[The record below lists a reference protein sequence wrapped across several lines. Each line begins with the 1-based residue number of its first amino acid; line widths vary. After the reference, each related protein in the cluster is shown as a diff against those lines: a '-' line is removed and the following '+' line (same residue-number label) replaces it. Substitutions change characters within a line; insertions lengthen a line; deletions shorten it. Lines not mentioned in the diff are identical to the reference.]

1 MEEHNHS
8 HHELPVRQDKSSLY
22 MPIAIVI
29 AGLFI
34 AGGLFLGLSSKGGGT
49 PAVAGAQPAQPAV
62 DIKDVKTDNEP
73 FIGSASAPVVM
84 AFWSDYQCPFCKAFE
99 VGGVP
104 QITTASVLPTLI
116 KQYVDTGKVKIVFLD
131 FPFLGNDS
139 NTGAEY
145 GRAVWELYPS
155 QYFAWRTAMYKAQD
169 AEGDVGFGNA
179 ATIDKLDA
187 TIPGIDAAKVKAL
200 VVAKKDSYD
209 KVIQADLQEGT
220 AMGVTGTP
228 AFIIGKTLISGD
240 EPLSAFTPVIDPLL
254 K

>member
-8 HHELPVRQDKSSLY
+8 HHELPARQDKSALY
-22 MPIAIVI
+22 MPIAIVV
-29 AGLFI
+29 AGLLI
-34 AGGLFLGLSSKGGGT
+34 AGGLFLGLSKGGSGT
-49 PAVAGAQPAQPAV
+49 TSAGAQPAQPAV
-62 DIKDVKTDNEP
+62 DIKNVKTDGEP
-73 FIGSASAPVVM
+73 FLGNANAPVTM

-99 VGGVP
+99 VGGVA
-104 QITTASVLPTLI
+104 QITTPSVLPTLI
-116 KQYVDTGKVKIVFLD
+116 QQYVDTGKVKIVFLD

-187 TIPGIDAAKVKAL
+187 TIPGIDAAKVKAQ
-200 VVAKKDSYD
+200 VVAKKDAYD
-209 KVIQADLQEGT
+209 KVIQADLTEGT
-220 AMGVTGTP
+220 AMGVNGTP
-228 AFIIGKTLISGD
+228 AFIIGTTLISGD
-240 EPLSAFTPVIDPLL
+240 QPLSAFTPVIDPLV